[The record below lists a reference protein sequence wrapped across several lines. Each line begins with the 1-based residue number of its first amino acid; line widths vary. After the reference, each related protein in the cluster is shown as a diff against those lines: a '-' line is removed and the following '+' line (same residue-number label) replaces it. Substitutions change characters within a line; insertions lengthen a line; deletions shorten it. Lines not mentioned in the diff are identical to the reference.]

1 MAGLMPSQQRSHV
14 RQVPKHQGRALHADD
29 SQGGKIEEIAED
41 IQAHNS
47 QLREGAQRKR
57 IELGRVI
64 QESPWLL
71 HESKLVLLRS
81 QMWGANAMTHAITA
95 EILEI
100 MGLW

>member
-1 MAGLMPSQQRSHV
+1 MKLY
-14 RQVPKHQGRALHADD
+14 VPLF
-29 SQGGKIEEIAED
+29 IPPD
-41 IQAHNS
+41 IQAHNG
-47 QLREGAQRKR
+47 QRGEEAQRKG

-81 QMWGANAMTHAITA
+81 RMWEANAITLAITA
-95 EILEI
+95 EVLEI

>member
-1 MAGLMPSQQRSHV
+1 MADLMPSQQRSHV
-14 RQVPKHQGRALHADD
+14 RQVPKHRGRAPHADD
-29 SQGGKIEEIAED
+29 SHGVEIKDIEED
-41 IQAHNS
+41 IQAYNS
-47 QLREGAQRKR
+47 QLSEGAQRKQ

-81 QMWGANAMTHAITA
+81 RMWGANVMTLAITA